1 MVSPTL
7 ADSFYVDPN
16 CRQRFMEQIAA
27 EGAVLGF
34 EAEVYRQ
41 DGSRIWIAES
51 TRAGARCP
59 GHHHWVRG
67 HGLEDI
73 TQTQAEGKPK
83 FCIEIGSCGGWPRP
97 AISC

>member
-1 MVSPTL
+1 
-7 ADSFYVDPN
+7 
-16 CRQRFMEQIAA
+16 MEQIAA

-51 TRAGARCP
+51 TRA
-59 GHHHWVRG
+59 VRDAQG
-67 HGLEDI
+67 TIIGYEGTVEDI
-73 TQTQAEGKPK
+73 TQRKLREAE
-83 FCIEIGSCGGWPRP
+83 ILHRDRLLRGGWPRP